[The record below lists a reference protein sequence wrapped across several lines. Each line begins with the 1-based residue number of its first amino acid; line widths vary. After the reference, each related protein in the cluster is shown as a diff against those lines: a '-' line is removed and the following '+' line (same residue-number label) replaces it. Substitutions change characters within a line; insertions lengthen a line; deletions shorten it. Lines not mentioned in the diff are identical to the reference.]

1 MASTNVLGV
10 QDAYVLIN
18 SIAAQSLGG
27 SLQATDLTSFI
38 TVGETLMQTGI
49 ESTLNAIGYV
59 LGRTIFASRPYRA
72 KLSTLE
78 RDPERYGMIT
88 RKITYLTGW
97 AEETDNFNTQ
107 IDGSKLVDDASIDPF
122 NIKKPKALQ
131 LSFPGAQSLQDHYT
145 IFRDQLRLAFSS
157 PEELIRFWEGIS
169 VEFFNMIETQKE
181 AKSRAVL
188 INRIAGQA
196 DMNIGVVDLVYEY
209 NSAHNTSYSRAD
221 LLSTYY
227 EQFSKFVAARIKI
240 DSDRLTDRSVN
251 NHASLTGYDPI
262 VRHTPHAR
270 QKMVMYGPFFE
281 GMKAEVYS
289 SIFNPEYLNIGD
301 FEAVNF
307 WQSQEYPASINAK
320 PNILNT
326 TTGEANVAGDYVELP
341 YVLGILFDEDALG
354 IMPKFE
360 SAGSVYNPRG
370 EYSNLFWHW
379 LFKMYNDYT
388 ENSIVYVLGDVD
400 TVKLSN
406 LTTNQGAL
414 TPAFSADTLV
424 YTKNVANA
432 ISTISITRNV
442 SVEGALA
449 QLYDANMNFIGT
461 SYTDLAVGDNVFYV
475 VVSKPGYT
483 STTYTITV
491 TRAAEAK
498 NGDDDEPAEEP
509 EVKSTRSKK

>member
-196 DMNIGVVDLVYEY
+196 SMNIGVVDLVYEY
-209 NSAHNTSYSRAD
+209 NSTHNTSYSRAD

-251 NHASLTGYDPI
+251 THASLTGYDPI
-262 VRHTPHAR
+262 VRHTPYAR

-320 PNILNT
+320 PNVLNT

-388 ENSIVYVLGDVD
+388 ENAIVYVLGDV
-400 TVKLSN
+400 
-406 LTTNQGAL
+406 GAAQLRGINSTGTL
-414 TPAFSADTLV
+414 TPAFNASTYD
-424 YTKNVANA
+424 YTVNVANS
-432 ISTISITRNV
+432 ISTFTLYPTADEGVLITI
-442 SVEGALA
+442 
-449 QLYDANMNFIGT
+449 YKDGT
-461 SYTDLAVGDNVFYV
+461 YTPIVTATPLAVGDTVFKIV
-475 VVSKPGYT
+475 TSKPGY
-483 STTYTITV
+483 SESTYTITV
-491 TRAAEAK
+491 TRASEAK

-509 EVKSTRSKK
+509 EVKTTKSKK